1 MNTSFY
7 VIINILIMIALIY
20 ILLYLRRKR
29 ISFTVR
35 VLLALVL
42 GIVFGGALQLIFGT
56 GSDVINSS
64 VSWFNVIGTGYV
76 RLLRMIVIPLI
87 FVSIVNAIISQDSK
101 NLGKMAFQIIL
112 ILIIT
117 TAISAFIGA
126 GVAKAFNLSSEGLV
140 AGEREQQVSV
150 GIEQRLEDFKSTPI
164 QQQLIE
170 IIPINPFYA
179 MTGQGSSSTLSV
191 VFFAAVVALATIGI
205 RKSKPEAAENFVKLI
220 QTLHAIVMRMVTMVL
235 RLTPYG
241 VLALMTRFVSTSDFS
256 EIKRLIQ
263 FVIASYVALA
273 IMFVIHMLILMLFR
287 LNPVSYV
294 RKSAPVLMFAFSSR
308 SSAGTLP
315 LTINNQIRNLGVA
328 DGHANL
334 AGSLGTSIG
343 QNGCAGIYPAMLAV
357 MIAPTVGINPMAPA
371 FLIKLIIITA
381 LASFGIA
388 GVGGGAT
395 FAALTVLSAMGLP
408 VGLVG
413 LLIAIEPLIDMGRTL
428 LNVSGSMLAGV
439 LSSKLMGELDT
450 DIYNREKIEE
460 V

>member
-1 MNTSFY
+1 MNGTFY
-7 VIINILIMIALIY
+7 IIINITIMAVLIY

-29 ISFTVR
+29 VSFTVR
-35 VLLALVL
+35 VMLALIC
-42 GIVFGGALQLIFGT
+42 GIAFGAALQLIYGA
-56 GSDVINSS
+56 GSQIVNSS
-64 VSWFNVIGTGYV
+64 NTWFDVIGTGYI

-87 FVSIVNAIISQDSK
+87 FISIVNAIISQDSK
-101 NLGKMAFQIIL
+101 NLGKMAAQIIA

-117 TAISAFIGA
+117 TAISAFVGA
-126 GVAKAFNLSSEGLV
+126 GVAKAFNLTSEGLV
-140 AGEREQQVSV
+140 AGEKEQQA
-150 GIEQRLEDFKSTPI
+150 GLGLEQRLEDFQSKPI

-179 MTGQGSSSTLSV
+179 MTGQGSSATLSV
-191 VFFAAVVALATIGI
+191 VFFAAVVALAAIGI
-205 RKSKPEAAENFVKLI
+205 RKSKPEAAESFVNLI
-220 QTLHAIVMRMVTMVL
+220 NILHAIVMRMVTMVL

-241 VLALMTRFVSTSDFS
+241 VLALMTRFVSNSDFS
-256 EIKRLIQ
+256 EIARLIQ

-273 IMFVIHMLILMLFR
+273 IMFVIHMAILMVFG
-287 LNPVSYV
+287 LNPISYV

-315 LTINNQIRNLGVA
+315 LTINNQVRNLGVA

-439 LSSKLMGELDT
+439 LSSKFMGELDT
-450 DIYNREKIEE
+450 EIYNSRKIEE

>member
-1 MNTSFY
+1 MNTNLY
-7 VIINILIMIALIY
+7 VIINVIIIAALIY
-20 ILLYLRRKR
+20 GLLSLKKKG
-29 ISFTVR
+29 ISFTIR

-42 GIVFGGALQLIFGT
+42 GIVYGVALQLIFGA
-56 GSDVINSS
+56 GSEVIKQSN
-64 VSWFNVIGTGYV
+64 SWFDVVGTGYI

-87 FVSIVNAIISQDSK
+87 FVSIVNAIVSQDSK
-101 NLGKMAFQIIL
+101 NLGKMATQIIA
-112 ILIIT
+112 ILLIT
-117 TAISAFIGA
+117 TAISALIGA
-126 GVAKAFNLSSEGLV
+126 GTAKAFNLTSEGLLV
-140 AGEREQQVSV
+140 GEKEQQASL
-150 GIEQRLEDFKSTPI
+150 GLEERLEDFQSKPI
-164 QQQLIE
+164 QQQLVE

-179 MTGQGSSSTLSV
+179 MTGQGSSATLSV
-191 VFFAAVVALATIGI
+191 VAFAVIVALAAIGI
-205 RKSKPEAAENFVKLI
+205 KRTKPESAENFINLI
-220 QTLHAIVMRMVTMVL
+220 KTLHDVVMRMVTIIL

-241 VLALMTRFVSTSDFS
+241 VLALMTRVVSSSDFS
-256 EIKRLIQ
+256 EIARLIQ
-263 FVIASYVALA
+263 FVIASYIALA
-273 IMFVIHMLILMLFR
+273 IMFVIHLIILMIFG
-287 LNPVSYV
+287 LNPITYV
-294 RKSAPVLMFAFSSR
+294 RKSAAVLMFAFTSR

-315 LTINNQIRNLGVA
+315 LTINNQIRNLGVSE
-328 DGHANL
+328 GHANL

-357 MIAPTVGINPMAPA
+357 MIAPVIGINPMTPA
-371 FLIKLIIITA
+371 FLIKLTIIIA

-439 LSSKLMGELDT
+439 LSSKFMGELDA
-450 DIYNREKIEE
+450 DIYNSHAVEE

>member
-1 MNTSFY
+1 M
-7 VIINILIMIALIY
+7 
-20 ILLYLRRKR
+20 
-29 ISFTVR
+29 
-35 VLLALVL
+35 
-42 GIVFGGALQLIFGT
+42 IFGT

-126 GVAKAFNLSSEGLV
+126 GVAKAFNLSAEGLV
-140 AGEREQQVSV
+140 AGEREQQASV

-273 IMFVIHMLILMLFR
+273 IMFVIHMFILMLFR